1 MLKKFFLQNGAYE
14 KVKKDNSWNMILHI
28 ISFIEIKSIALEKY
42 FLIIIN
48 KNVCVQ
54 IISKDDSHWW
64 QARKDAAG
72 GSAGLIPSP
81 ELQEW
86 RAACAAAERSTTD
99 QGNHNIYGNNILVRA
114 NTIFFAARLEI
125 ELDFLIYIGILSKW
139 VSN

>member
-1 MLKKFFLQNGAYE
+1 
-14 KVKKDNSWNMILHI
+14 MILQI

-99 QGNHNIYGNNILVRA
+99 QGNHNINGNKIFVRA
-114 NTIFFAARLEI
+114 NTVFFAARLEI
-125 ELDFLIYIGILSKW
+125 ELDF
-139 VSN
+139 